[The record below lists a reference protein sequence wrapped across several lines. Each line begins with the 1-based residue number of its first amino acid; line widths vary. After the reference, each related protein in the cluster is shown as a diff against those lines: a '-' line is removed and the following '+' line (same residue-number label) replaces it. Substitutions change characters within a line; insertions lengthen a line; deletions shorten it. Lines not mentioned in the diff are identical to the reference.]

1 MQEWVGRVRV
11 VSLGSRK
18 AGAGG
23 GMEGDETTGG
33 DREKEDISHNILFI
47 FPIILYIF
55 NTKYLN
61 ILNNGLGPGIW
72 VLYYFSSLLFMF
84 LLQIMIF
91 KII

>member
-1 MQEWVGRVRV
+1 MRV

-61 ILNNGLGPGIW
+61 I
-72 VLYYFSSLLFMF
+72 FFFFFFFFFRSKRF
-84 LLQIMIF
+84 
-91 KII
+91 